1 MPRNIIVA
9 SSEGDQIEELANGA
23 RAIAAQMEPRAQ
35 TLVKIALSIEELQRK
50 QNAETVLLIV
60 AATLPQQI
68 SSSDAEHEP
77 GLSFVKTLSSQEK
90 RPACILVS
98 ARYEHYRAVQ
108 GIKRCELLVVDNA
121 TRYIEQCLQLA
132 RKLELIPD
140 GSAKAAEVA
149 PAGPKAKTKG
159 ASGAPGLER
168 SADSSTPAA
177 QRKFA
182 LVEVNLPTQAKSAT
196 VRLEIHT
203 PGRVERRE
211 PRALDLKEIKLK
223 QLMIDC
229 KKLKDKLSETQR
241 WDKYYA
247 RWHADY
253 RNLGEGISNLL
264 WSSRYFKEY
273 YDYGCGAAEDNIR
286 VRFNLQQPWFDGL
299 WEAISAA
306 SGERRPLM
314 LQNTIARRALD
325 DDQVGI
331 FTNDSGQIDT
341 DGGVLNILVI
351 KSAVTGQTAPS
362 GPTDPRWNEF
372 LRNHNEPL
380 RELPHLDREVEALL
394 KLRGSRGKKSTHK
407 FRVKVDVLP
416 RKTPLVG
423 EEWSL
428 KEMVTEWL
436 KKKSRRYDI
445 VHFAGH
451 ALFPSNPKD
460 DDRGYLVFSGFPRP
474 EAVPIAKVA
483 TWLANAGVQLV
494 YLSCCRSSAASAAL
508 EFARNNIPMAIG
520 FHWDLNDE
528 KAPVFAEQFYDA
540 VLSANLKVCS
550 AVSKARLELYNEH
563 KDGDPIW
570 ASPVLI
576 AQPTN
581 WIQVEGV
588 LKLEAK
594 ARPAAVPPPVVP
606 PGGEALSD
614 VA

>member
-9 SSEGDQIEELANGA
+9 SSEGDQIDELVNGA
-23 RAIAAQMEPRAQ
+23 REIAAQMKVRAE
-35 TLVKIALSIEELQRK
+35 TVVKIAVSVEELQRK
-50 QNAETVLLIV
+50 QNAETMLLIIS
-60 AATLPQQI
+60 ASLPRQV
-68 SSSDAEHEP
+68 SSSDVEHEP
-77 GLSFVKTLSSQEK
+77 GLSFVTALSSQES

-108 GIKRCELLVVDNA
+108 GIKRCELLVVDNN
-121 TRYIEQCLQLA
+121 TSYIDQCLQLA
-132 RKLELIPD
+132 RKLEIIPD
-140 GSAKAAEVA
+140 GSEPPPAHHKAGAKGGNGA
-149 PAGPKAKTKG
+149 PAPERRA
-159 ASGAPGLER
+159 ASNT
-168 SADSSTPAA
+168 SSVP
-177 QRKFA
+177 RKFA
-182 LVEVNLPTQAKSAT
+182 LIEVNLPTQAKSAS
-196 VRLEIHT
+196 VRLEIHA

-223 QLMIDC
+223 QLMLEC

-241 WDKYYA
+241 WDRYYA

-253 RNLGEGISNLL
+253 RNLGDGISNLL

-273 YDYGCGAAEDNIR
+273 YDYGSGAAEDNVR

-325 DDQVGI
+325 DNQVGI

-341 DGGVLNILVI
+341 DDGVLNILVI
-351 KSAVTGQTAPS
+351 KSSVTGQSLPS
-362 GPTDPRWNEF
+362 GPTDLRWAEF
-372 LRNHNEPL
+372 LKRHNEPL
-380 RELPHLDREVEALL
+380 RELPHLDHEIDALL
-394 KLRGSRGKKSTHK
+394 RLRGRRGGTSGRR

-416 RKTPLVG
+416 RNAPPAN
-423 EEWSL
+423 ESWSL
-428 KEMVTEWL
+428 AQTVREWL

-460 DDRGYLVFSGFPRP
+460 DDRGYLVFSGFPTP

-520 FHWDLNDE
+520 FHWDLNDA
-528 KAPVFAEQFYDA
+528 KAPVFARQFYDA
-540 VLSANLKVCS
+540 VLNANLKVCS
-550 AVSKARLELYNEH
+550 ALSKARLELYNEY

-576 AQPTN
+576 AQPMN

-594 ARPAAVPPPVVP
+594 VRHAESPHSMP
-606 PGGEALSD
+606 PGGTALSD